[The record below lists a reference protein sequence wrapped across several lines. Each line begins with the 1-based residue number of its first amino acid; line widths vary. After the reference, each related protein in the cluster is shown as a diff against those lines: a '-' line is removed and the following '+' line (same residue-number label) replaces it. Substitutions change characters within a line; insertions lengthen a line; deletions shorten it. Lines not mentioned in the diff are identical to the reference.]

1 MKKNFFKWAVLFTA
15 LATALSFSSCGDDDD
30 DDNNQNQQNTENNEG
45 GDDASDDFFQ
55 FTENSIS
62 VKEGDVILYTKEAKG
77 TLTNIYEEFTVVS
90 ATDGKVVININGAQK
105 TLSDAGASY
114 LSEDFQEWKTADA
127 KANPSKV
134 LFCLKGNQTG
144 STVIIDG
151 TLASN
156 SEISSGATPTYFKKK

>member
-1 MKKNFFKWAVLFTA
+1 MKKNFFKWAVMLTA
-15 LATALSFSSCGDDDD
+15 LATALTFSSCGDDDE

-45 GDDASDDFFQ
+45 NDSSDDFFQ

-62 VKEGDVILYTKEAKG
+62 VKTGDVILYTKEAKG
-77 TLTNIYEEFTVVS
+77 SLTNIYEEFTVVS
-90 ATDGKVVININGAQK
+90 ATDGKVVIKINGAQK